1 MPEKI
6 FKTIDEQIEILK
18 NKGLVIDDVDYTKE
32 ILLRENYFFISGYR
46 HLFLKSVSD
55 RNYIPNTNFRELYA
69 LFHFDRQIRN
79 IIFKNLQII
88 ENNAKSII
96 AYQLSKKYGI
106 REKDYLNPNNFN
118 RGSEKSR
125 QVNDL
130 IKKMKRQIRINGS
143 QHSATVHYINNYGYI
158 PMWVVVKVLSFGIMS
173 ELFTILK
180 IEDQEDVA
188 KIYNVSKENL
198 ATYFPILANF
208 RNICAHED
216 ILYEQRSSRSID
228 DTKYHRLLN
237 IPTMDGE
244 YVYGKDDLFALII
257 ILKTMLREEEFT
269 LLMNEISY
277 EVDVLAGKL
286 KVISIDKVL
295 DRIGF
300 PINYKDIVGD
310 RINGN

>member
-143 QHSATVHYINNYGYI
+143 QHSATVHYINNYSYI

>member
-1 MPEKI
+1 
-6 FKTIDEQIEILK
+6 
-18 NKGLVIDDVDYTKE
+18 
-32 ILLRENYFFISGYR
+32 
-46 HLFLKSVSD
+46 
-55 RNYIPNTNFRELYA
+55 
-69 LFHFDRQIRN
+69 
-79 IIFKNLQII
+79 
-88 ENNAKSII
+88 
-96 AYQLSKKYGI
+96 
-106 REKDYLNPNNFN
+106 
-118 RGSEKSR
+118 
-125 QVNDL
+125 
-130 IKKMKRQIRINGS
+130 MKRQIRINGS